1 MKLEIKNISLRSVIF
16 SVYPLI
22 VFAISLLNAVFAA
35 EAIGEYGIMERVMQV
50 VLWSLAETMV
60 ILVTTL
66 VVAFVYNL
74 LCSFGVKGLRFEI
87 EEVEDN
93 KQQQDGQNAQAQKSQ
108 ACKTFL
114 SGAPH
119 SSPPLINDS
128 LLSA

>member
-1 MKLEIKNISLRSVIF
+1 MKLEIKNISLSSVIF

-22 VFAISLLNAVFAA
+22 VFALSLINAVFAA

-93 KQQQDGQNAQAQKSQ
+93 KQQQEETK
-108 ACKTFL
+108 
-114 SGAPH
+114 
-119 SSPPLINDS
+119 
-128 LLSA
+128 

>member
-1 MKLEIKNISLRSVIF
+1 MKLEIKNISLSSVIF

-50 VLWSLAETMV
+50 ILWSLAETMV
-60 ILVTTL
+60 LLVTTL
-66 VVAFVYNL
+66 VVASVYNL

-93 KQQQDGQNAQAQKSQ
+93 KQQQEEAK
-108 ACKTFL
+108 
-114 SGAPH
+114 
-119 SSPPLINDS
+119 
-128 LLSA
+128 